1 MKKIK
6 NDEVSEEKVNDK
18 QEKSDE
24 VLEENINKNVKEL
37 NEKFLI
43 LILLKQIKLN
53 MKKKHLKH

>member
-1 MKKIK
+1 MKK
-6 NDEVSEEKVNDK
+6 
-18 QEKSDE
+18 EKSEE
-24 VLEENINKNVKEL
+24 VLEENINKNVKNL